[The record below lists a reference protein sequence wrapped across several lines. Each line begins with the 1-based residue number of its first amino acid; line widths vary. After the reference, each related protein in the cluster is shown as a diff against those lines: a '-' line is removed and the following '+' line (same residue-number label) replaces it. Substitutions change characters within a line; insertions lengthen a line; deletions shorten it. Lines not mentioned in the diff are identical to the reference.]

1 MISVD
6 EARARIL
13 AGLRPTPAEIVAL
26 AEAWNRV
33 TAAPVIA
40 RLTQPPADVSA
51 MDGYALRAADGTLH
65 ATLTVIGAA
74 PAGHPFEGSVGPG
87 QTVRLFTGSV
97 VPQGADAILLQEDA
111 TRDGDTVR
119 VNEAV
124 QRRPPHPPR
133 RPGFL
138 PRRHSGARRPPHH
151 RARRGPRRRRQ
162 PPLAQRASPP
172 ARRHPGHRRRD
183 RHAGR
188 ADPARRHRL
197 LQLARA
203 GRAGARRRRPADRA
217 ADRRGHAARRSPR
230 WPMRSPGADMLVT
243 TGGASVGD
251 HDLVIAG
258 LQSRGMVVDFWQIAM
273 RPGKPLLFGRLAPE
287 DGGVPVLGLPGNP
300 VSAMVCAIL
309 FLLPA
314 LSRLSGLPAA
324 PPPITTALLGKA
336 VGANDH
342 RADHLRATVATDA
355 AGRLVVTPFPVQDS
369 AMLRRLA
376 LADALILRPPHAP
389 ALPEGAEVPVIR
401 LDSLGL

>member
-13 AGLRPTPAEIVAL
+13 APLDATPAEIVAL

-33 TAAPVIA
+33 TAAPVLA

-51 MDGYALRAADGTLH
+51 MDGYALRAADGTLD
-65 ATLTVIGAA
+65 ATLRVIGAA
-74 PAGHPFEGSVGPG
+74 PAGHPFDGTVGPG
-87 QTVRLFTGSV
+87 QAVRLFTGSV

-111 TRDGDTVR
+111 TSDGDSVR

-124 QRRPPHPPR
+124 KPGRHIRRAGQDFSRGDEVVPAGRRITARDVGLAAAANHPWLTVHRRPRIAILATGDEIAMPGEPIPPGGIVSSNSHALAALVR
-133 RPGFL
+133 AAGGL
-138 PRRHSGARRPPHH
+138 PTVLPIALDTTE
-151 RARRGPRRRRQ
+151 AV
-162 PPLAQRASPP
+162 AAV
-172 ARRHPGHRRRD
+172 
-183 RHAGR
+183 
-188 ADPARRHRL
+188 
-197 LQLARA
+197 
-203 GRAGARRRRPADRA
+203 AGAVA
-217 ADRRGHAARRSPR
+217 
-230 WPMRSPGADMLVT
+230 GADMLVT

-251 HDLVIAG
+251 HDLVIKG
-258 LQSRGMVVDFWQIAM
+258 LRSRGMVVDFWQIAM
-273 RPGKPLLFGRLAPE
+273 RPGKPLLFGRLAPS

-300 VSAMVCAIL
+300 VSALVCGIL

-314 LSRLSGLPAA
+314 LFRLSGLPAA
-324 PPPITTALLGKA
+324 PPPTTTALLCTA

-342 RADHLRATVATDA
+342 RADHLRATATIDA
-355 AGRLVVTPFPVQDS
+355 SGRLRVTPFPVQDS

-389 ALPEGAEVPVIR
+389 ALQEGAEVPVVR